1 MTETTRT
8 AEVEI
13 EIHASPAAV
22 WRALSEAAELR
33 RWFPLDARVEPGP
46 GGKIFLSWG
55 EAFAGE
61 ARIDIWEPGK
71 RLRAVDSRRVA
82 DGSVVEIATDYHIE
96 ARGGGTVLRV
106 VQSGFGRGAEW
117 DAEYDAVS
125 RGWTFELRS
134 LRHYL
139 ERHRGEDRQVA
150 WVNVTT
156 SLPSDR
162 IYSLVMG
169 PELLAHQGSVA
180 GLGEGDPYK
189 LVATTGDVFE
199 GTVFI
204 NRPPTDFAGTVRG
217 MNDALLRYVHE
228 VGYVWIWLATYG
240 VGEASVEA
248 FRERWRERLERVVG
262 EASASAA
269 PGAGRK

>member
-1 MTETTRT
+1 MNDTTRST
-8 AEVEI
+8 QVEI
-13 EIHASPAAV
+13 EIEAPPAAV
-22 WRALSEAAELR
+22 WRALTDASELT
-33 RWFPLDARVEPGP
+33 RWFPLDARVEPGT

-61 ARIDIWEPGK
+61 VRIDIWEPGQ
-71 RLRAVDSRRVA
+71 RLRAIDSRRAA

-106 VQSGFGRGAEW
+106 VQSGFGRGADW

-139 ERHRGEDRQVA
+139 ERHRGKDRRVA

-156 SLPSDR
+156 SLPSEK
-162 IYSLVMG
+162 IHSLVLG
-169 PELLAHQGSVA
+169 PDMLAHEGTVE
-180 GLGEGDPYK
+180 GLREGDPYR
-189 LVATTGDVFE
+189 LVTATGEVLE
-199 GTVFI
+199 GTVLI

-228 VGYVWIWLATYG
+228 VGYVWIWLSTYG

-262 EASASAA
+262 EAATSASS
-269 PGAGRK
+269 GAGRR